1 MWVVPC
7 FSMIVNYDILL
18 HKDCQLTVCG
28 VACHT
33 WTPLPTQVAESVG
46 ALLLRFEDEASLYA
60 WQGRLSRAI
69 YGASVK
75 SLSLFSFLISLV
87 FRKKLCDTTNF
98 VRTCVHVG
106 LMHDSPTQFMFCNQL
121 IMMIVLLVGWGL
133 GRPGTRPCYYDGI
146 W

>member
-1 MWVVPC
+1 
-7 FSMIVNYDILL
+7 MIVNYDILL

-69 YGASVK
+69 YGASVN
-75 SLSLFSFLISLV
+75 SLSLFSVSSSLWCSEKNCVTQQILSGLV
-87 FRKKLCDTTNF
+87 F
-98 VRTCVHVG
+98 V
-106 LMHDSPTQFMFCNQL
+106 
-121 IMMIVLLVGWGL
+121 WG
-133 GRPGTRPCYYDGI
+133 
-146 W
+146 

>member
-7 FSMIVNYDILL
+7 FPVIFNYDILL

-69 YGASVK
+69 YGASVN
-75 SLSLFSFLISLV
+75 SLSFQFHHLFGV
-87 FRKKLCDTTNF
+87 QKK
-98 VRTCVHVG
+98 
-106 LMHDSPTQFMFCNQL
+106 
-121 IMMIVLLVGWGL
+121 IV
-133 GRPGTRPCYYDGI
+133 
-146 W
+146 

>member
-1 MWVVPC
+1 MQC
-7 FSMIVNYDILL
+7 FPAIVNYDILL

-75 SLSLFSFLISLV
+75 ISLFSVSSSLWCSEKSCV
-87 FRKKLCDTTNF
+87 TTNF
-98 VRTCVHVG
+98 VRTRVHVG
-106 LMHDSPTQFMFCNQL
+106 LMHDPPTQFMFCNQL
-121 IMMIVLLVGWGL
+121 MMMIVLLVGWWL
-133 GRPGTRPCYYDGI
+133 GRPGTRPCHYDGI
-146 W
+146 WQQE